1 MATGEGRG
9 ITEDGGRSAT
19 VQSVDR
25 ALLVMEILATLGQ
38 AGVTEIAE
46 ELGVH
51 KSTVSRIISVLEARG
66 YVEQLSERGKYRL
79 GFSIARL
86 ARSTSGQLD
95 LVKQSQAACDALA
108 LESGETTN
116 LAVLDGDRIVNVA
129 EAIGPA
135 GVALRTWIGQSCPAH
150 ATSSGKVLLA
160 ALSAGELRERL
171 AVRLEAF
178 TDATVAARSDLEVE
192 LETVRERGWASVR
205 EELEVGLNAV
215 AAPVYDGSAEV
226 VAALSVSGP
235 SYRLGEEMFEGIAKR
250 TIAAAQTISRRLGWI
265 ERSGFGAPTVAERA
279 QARRNP

>member
-1 MATGEGRG
+1 MPRPESRT
-9 ITEDGGRSAT
+9 TPEDGGRSAS

-25 ALLVMEILATLGQ
+25 ALLVMEILATNGQ
-38 AGVTEIAE
+38 AGVTEIAA

-66 YVEQLSERGKYRL
+66 YVEQLADRGKYRL
-79 GFSIARL
+79 GFAIARL
-86 ARSTSGQLD
+86 ARATSGQLD

-135 GVALRTWIGQSCPAH
+135 GIALRTWVGQSCPAH
-150 ATSSGKVLLA
+150 TTSSGKVLLA
-160 ALSAGELRERL
+160 ALDDAQLRESL
-171 AVRLEAF
+171 GTRLESF
-178 TDATVAARSDLEVE
+178 TDATITARSALQAE
-192 LETVRERGWASVR
+192 LAVVREQGWACVR

-215 AAPVYDGSAEV
+215 AAPVYDASGRV

-235 SYRLGEEMFEGIAKR
+235 SYRLGENEFEATAKR
-250 TIAAAQTISRRLGWI
+250 TIAAAETISRRLGWI
-265 ERSGFGAPTVAERA
+265 DVSTRP
-279 QARRNP
+279 